1 MGGFRVHCQRGPM
14 VYKFVFL
21 KLKNHRTN
29 LSTNMTCTYESLD
42 VLMFTCRWG
51 KGSPGERRLL
61 KRGWSRWVRW
71 ERALHRLSR
80 WVVEVR
86 GSLHAVP
93 WVRWVDSPRARR
105 CLQLISTCWGSW
117 TIVVRV
123 GRWWC
128 RCSVVLLVVVCLLK
142 WVVHC
147 LYFHFQKYKISH
159 KIQS

>member
-1 MGGFRVHCQRGPM
+1 MHNIYTWLQQSSDPTTIHHFDKTLKFWFHFFKIMFCSFKLSIFLAFIGANLSSILQCVHPRIMRGHVRTRQLIPHGGFRVHCQRGPM

-80 WVVEVR
+80 WVV
-86 GSLHAVP
+86 
-93 WVRWVDSPRARR
+93 
-105 CLQLISTCWGSW
+105 
-117 TIVVRV
+117 
-123 GRWWC
+123 
-128 RCSVVLLVVVCLLK
+128 
-142 WVVHC
+142 
-147 LYFHFQKYKISH
+147 
-159 KIQS
+159 